1 MIAISADTIWTLGL
15 AQAAVATLATI
26 LTLGIAFLYRPGWAT
41 LLWSGAFTLSMVATF
56 GVISAE
62 INGVETIRR
71 IFLGALMGATALL
84 WSGFR
89 AYWNQRFYLWAGAA
103 VMIFSATLL
112 ATVPDDWF
120 IAAYRLIFLVAA
132 VFAGMFAVDWFRFAD
147 RRNYLLL
154 PFLVLSIAFFLAGV
168 ASAASGLLQAP
179 HGGGTLSLIRP
190 LSSAGMLIYVL
201 CAVTAVLGSTVVR
214 ATITR
219 FVPTARRSDS
229 STPRVVELLS
239 SAQRANEPWSMLYL
253 RLDDMIQIREATG
266 STVLASVSDRM
277 LNELRDIFP
286 PEADIRS
293 PEVGSAFVLVGR
305 TDAVVRELLRET
317 LDRVA
322 ALDISGRLP
331 IRPSVSAGWAPTST
345 VGYDAGALTYLSREA
360 AALADQ
366 NGGDR
371 WERVSAAVVERLL
384 NPLSL
389 R

>member
-1 MIAISADTIWTLGL
+1 MIDITAETIWTLGL
-15 AQAAVATLATI
+15 AQATVATLATI

-62 INGVETIRR
+62 INGAEVLRR
-71 IFLGALMGATALL
+71 LFLGALMGAPALL

-89 AYWNQRFYLWAGAA
+89 AYWKKPFYIGAGGASLTVCA
-103 VMIFSATLL
+103 IVL
-112 ATVPDDWF
+112 ATVSDEWF
-120 IAAYRLIFLVAA
+120 IAAYRLVFLVAA
-132 VFAGMFAVDWFRFAD
+132 VFAGLFVVDWFRFAD
-147 RRNYLLL
+147 RRNPFLL
-154 PFLVLSIAFFLAGV
+154 PLLVLSVAFFLAGL
-168 ASAASGLLQAP
+168 ASAVAGVLSAAD
-179 HGGGTLSLIRP
+179 GGGDLTVIRA

-201 CAVTAVLGSTVVR
+201 CAVTAVLGSTAVRGVLLRFTTSPRTIDNSPGR
-214 ATITR
+214 AT
-219 FVPTARRSDS
+219 
-229 STPRVVELLS
+229 ELLA
-239 SAQRANEPWSMLYL
+239 SAQRSNEPWSMLYL
-253 RLDDMIQIREATG
+253 RLDDMVQIRAAAG
-266 STVLASVSDRM
+266 SSVLTSVSDRLM
-277 LNELRDIFP
+277 KELREIFP

-293 PEVGSAFVLVGR
+293 PEVGTAFVLVGR
-305 TDAVVRELLRET
+305 TDAAVRELLRET
-317 LDRVA
+317 LERVA
-322 ALDISGRLP
+322 SLDISGRLP

-345 VGYDAGALTYLSREA
+345 VGYDASALTYLSREA